1 MATYKINNRGSSHLT
16 FPTKIYNHDV
26 LVFNTTSTGPTGSII
41 EWTVPIT
48 GTYRIAAFGGK
59 GGGTGGGRGA
69 RIEGNFHFE
78 KGTILKLLI
87 GQDGS
92 SSQHAAGGGGG
103 TFVTTYDNEPLIV
116 AGGGGGS
123 LQMTQGSHGLAGT
136 SAADG
141 YAYLGSSGE
150 KGINGLGGHGSAGG
164 QGGAGFYG
172 DAVDGGAQS
181 FLNGGSGG
189 GGERNGGFGGGGGA
203 TGREWSDVTL
213 NKLIGAGGGGG
224 YSGGGGARLSYQV
237 GFPEI
242 VRGGGGGSFN
252 AGTEQVNSMGGNSGD
267 GRVEITALSIEAVN
281 HHVSFDFLASKGH
294 MFNYRTYPAHIYM
307 KVMFALLNQGIL
319 DGHIIK
325 NIIQPFII
333 GNCKEAHEQIVNI
346 IGAINKGGEAFA
358 LPSVSANLLSGQKE
372 PTTTKA
378 LDLITKA
385 ITTHRKSK
393 KQNLHPLSSL
403 MHEYFNAHHITG
415 ANIRLADLYAKSAF
429 DKLEKLIHSKRID
442 DHDSNLFEDS
452 ILIDFNVGGKPTLY
466 VSDAIIEHEVQAK
479 STTYYEIIH
488 DSLFRNQVY
497 KDFYT
502 GLIEQFLK
510 IGKNTSRLFTN
521 LAYNVLSSDKGDH
534 PAYTAIQHRD
544 FVLSE
549 TAPLNSFSPTYHQNF
564 VLSEIILRDS
574 FSPTYHQGFLL
585 GEELAYDTI
594 NLFEIYSLTTFLRQP
609 YSTLIM
615 LTDILHRAYKY
626 EHDTKVLWPELKMF
640 DTITENV
647 TILFP
652 EFQLFEPI
660 VDKVEF
666 FFPEFQLFTK
676 VIDHAFVIEQK
687 ESLIEA
693 FMDPEPSLIIV
704 PNSRYPLTQNLLI
717 VAEKPG
723 WPTIITEP
731 KIEAAEVLEDLLT
744 NTQMLDSESMCELL
758 EAVRWTDDGIIIS
771 DVELATILPQDAK
784 IITASVDMTWNAL
797 RDMLVWFNQFRLT
810 NADKLTSELDK
821 DYTIDYI
828 RYEFISHFVL
838 FQTRDP
844 RRRDYI
850 AALELVTALYNKIV
864 EEQYEEITNGD
875 FLMGLIIREVQAYHD
890 KLYKLN
896 KKGKKKLWLKL

>member
-116 AGGGGGS
+116 AGGGGG
-123 LQMTQGSHGLAGT
+123 
-136 SAADG
+136 
-141 YAYLGSSGE
+141 
-150 KGINGLGGHGSAGG
+150 
-164 QGGAGFYG
+164 
-172 DAVDGGAQS
+172 
-181 FLNGGSGG
+181 
-189 GGERNGGFGGGGGA
+189 
-203 TGREWSDVTL
+203 
-213 NKLIGAGGGGG
+213 
-224 YSGGGGARLSYQV
+224 
-237 GFPEI
+237 
-242 VRGGGGGSFN
+242 GSFN

-267 GRVEITALSIEAVN
+267 GRVEITALSIQAVN

-294 MFNYRTYPAHIYM
+294 MFNYRTYPTPIYM
-307 KVMFALLNQGIL
+307 KVVFNLLNQGIL

-333 GNCKEAHEQIVNI
+333 GNYKEAHEQIVNI

-372 PTTTKA
+372 SSTTKA

-393 KQNLHPLSSL
+393 KQNLHPLRSL
-403 MHEYFNAHHITG
+403 MHEYFNVHHITG

-442 DHDSNLFEDS
+442 DHDSKLFEDS
-452 ILIDFNVGGKPTLY
+452 ILIDFNVGVKPTLY

-479 STTYYEIIH
+479 STTYYEIIP

-564 VLSEIILRDS
+564 VLSETILRDSFSPTYHQNFVLSETIPRDS

-615 LTDILHRAYKY
+615 PTDILHRAYKY

-660 VDKVEF
+660 VDKVEL

-676 VIDHAFVIEQK
+676 VIDDAFVIEQE

-704 PNSRYPLTQNLLI
+704 PNSRYPLAQNLLI

-744 NTQMLDSESMCELL
+744 NTQMLDPESMCELL

-771 DVELATILPQDAK
+771 DVELATILPRDAK